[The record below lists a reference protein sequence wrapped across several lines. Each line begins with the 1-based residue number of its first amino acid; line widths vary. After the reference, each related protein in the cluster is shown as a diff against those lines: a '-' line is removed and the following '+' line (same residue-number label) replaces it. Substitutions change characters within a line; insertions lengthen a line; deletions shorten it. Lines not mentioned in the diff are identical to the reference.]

1 MTNKDINK
9 LVDDKGIFA
18 AIAVD
23 QRGALKRLLGEQGTD
38 DNIALFK
45 KLVSETL
52 SSSGSSILLD
62 PEYGKEGI
70 QAKAKDAGLILAYE
84 QTGYDKSVVGR
95 LPRLVE
101 GLSVKQLKEMGADGI
116 KLLIYYDVDEPD
128 DINNVK
134 KDLVQQVGQ
143 ETVEEN
149 IPFLLEILTYDDQ
162 IGDVKGGSFAKVRPH
177 KVIEAMKAFSDEKYN
192 VDVLKVETPVNMNYV
207 EGFAE
212 EYVFSKDEA
221 ASYFKEQETAT
232 SIPYIYLSGGL
243 TSQQFKDTLV
253 FAHESGAHFNGVL
266 CGRATWQGG
275 TVVLKEQGQEA
286 AKEWLNSE
294 GIHNLET
301 LNNIIQKTATPIR

>member
-45 KLVSETL
+45 KLVSETF
-52 SSSGSSILLD
+52 SPSGSSILLD

-192 VDVLKVETPVNMNYV
+192 VDVLKVETPVNINYV

>member
-38 DNIALFK
+38 DNVALFK

-52 SSSGSSILLD
+52 SPSGSSILLD
-62 PEYGKEGI
+62 PVYGKDGI

-128 DINNVK
+128 DINDVK

-162 IGDVKGGSFAKVRPH
+162 IGDEKGQSYAKVRPH

-212 EYVFSKDEA
+212 DYVFSKDEA
-221 ASYFKEQETAT
+221 ASYFKEQDNAT

-294 GIHNLET
+294 GINNLKT
-301 LNNIIQKTATPIR
+301 LNDIIQNTATPIR

>member
-23 QRGALKRLLGEQGTD
+23 QRGALKRLLGEQGMA

-52 SSSGSSILLD
+52 TPSGSSILLD
-62 PEYGKEGI
+62 PEYGKDGI
-70 QAKAKDAGLILAYE
+70 QTKAKDAGLILAYE

-149 IPFLLEILTYDDQ
+149 ISFLLEILTYDDQ
-162 IGDVKGGSFAKVRPH
+162 IGDEKGQSYAKVRPH

-212 EYVFSKDEA
+212 DYVFSKEEA
-221 ASYFKEQETAT
+221 ASYFKEQDSAT

>member
-38 DNIALFK
+38 DNVALFK

-62 PEYGKEGI
+62 PEYGKDGI
-70 QAKAKDAGLILAYE
+70 QAKAIDAGLILAYE

-128 DINNVK
+128 DINDVK

-162 IGDVKGGSFAKVRPH
+162 IGDEKGQSYAKVRPH

-207 EGFAE
+207 EGFTE
-212 EYVFSKDEA
+212 DYVFSKDEA
-221 ASYFKEQETAT
+221 ASYFKEQDSAT

-294 GIHNLET
+294 GIHNLKT
-301 LNNIIQKTATPIR
+301 LNDIIQKTATPIR

>member
-1 MTNKDINK
+1 
-9 LVDDKGIFA
+9 
-18 AIAVD
+18 
-23 QRGALKRLLGEQGTD
+23 
-38 DNIALFK
+38 
-45 KLVSETL
+45 
-52 SSSGSSILLD
+52 
-62 PEYGKEGI
+62 
-70 QAKAKDAGLILAYE
+70 
-84 QTGYDKSVVGR
+84 
-95 LPRLVE
+95 
-101 GLSVKQLKEMGADGI
+101 MGADGI
-116 KLLIYYDVDEPD
+116 KLLIYYDVDEPE
-128 DINNVK
+128 DINDVK

-162 IGDVKGGSFAKVRPH
+162 IGDEKGRSYAKVRPH

-212 EYVFSKDEA
+212 DYVFSKDEA
-221 ASYFKEQETAT
+221 ASYFKEQDNAT
-232 SIPYIYLSGGL
+232 SVPYIYLSGGL

-294 GIHNLET
+294 GIHNLKT
-301 LNNIIQKTATPIR
+301 LNDIIQKTATPIR

>member
-38 DNIALFK
+38 DNVALFK

-52 SSSGSSILLD
+52 SPSGSSILLD

-101 GLSVKQLKEMGADGI
+101 GLSVKQLKVMGADGI

-212 EYVFSKDEA
+212 DYVFSKDEA
-221 ASYFKEQETAT
+221 ASYFKEQDNAT

-301 LNNIIQKTATPIR
+301 LNDIIQKTATPIR

>member
-52 SSSGSSILLD
+52 SPSGSSILLD
-62 PEYGKEGI
+62 PVYGKEGI

-286 AKEWLNSE
+286 SKEWLNSE